1 VNSRERA
8 RLWIDWV
15 RRHLADAKL
24 VP

>member
-8 RLWIDWV
+8 RLWVDWV
-15 RRHLADAKL
+15 RRHLGADL